1 MRKYLA
7 SILLLCLLASG
18 AFAAADMG
26 NTSVI
31 SPTDASNASGT
42 CPSWS
47 GSAAPSTLDDSARCL
62 QGALAREWEARSF
75 VTSTG
80 TAPAFVV
87 TQTVAPAA
95 YRTGQSYCFTAHA
108 AAVGTDTA
116 NFNSLGAK
124 AIKKIV
130 AGVKT
135 ATAANDFY
143 TNDKVCGTYDG
154 TDLVWWNRG
163 SELSNY
169 APLASANTFTAD
181 QAIRSA
187 DAGATVGPLFTLDR
201 NSATPAA
208 SDVLGRHVFSGRDDG
223 GNTTNYVDID
233 ATIVDPAD
241 GSEDGQLAFG
251 TMVAGTANDRLVI
264 RSGVYT
270 ASATGGDQGAD
281 TINATEY
288 YKNGLR
294 ITRHLICTL
303 ATTSGTTHSC
313 TNIPAYREL
322 YIEISTVS
330 FSASAT
336 MTMAVS
342 DDNGANYG
350 TARNIAVA
358 TGSAGGIIVGTIDV
372 SNMQSSTWAT
382 ARSITAIAPTATMTQ
397 IAAAMAEAGGGG
409 AVINAIQFAG
419 GTFDLGEIRVYGIL

>member
-1 MRKYLA
+1 MQIRKYIA
-7 SILLLCLLASG
+7 SLFFLCLLASEV
-18 AFAAADMG
+18 FSAADMG
-26 NTSVI
+26 NTTVI

-143 TNDKVCGTYDG
+143 TNDKVCGAYDG

-169 APLASANTFTAD
+169 APLASANTFTAN
-181 QAIRSA
+181 QTITST
-187 DAGATVGPLFTLDR
+187 DAGASADPKVILHR
-201 NSATPAA
+201 NSASPAA
-208 SDVLGRHVFSGRDDG
+208 SDVIGQKRFDGEDDAS
-223 GNTTNYVDID
+223 NQQEYAAIEAAIADPTD
-233 ATIVDPAD
+233 A
-241 GSEDGQLAFG
+241 SEDGALDLYAHIAG
-251 TMVAGTANDRLVI
+251 TRTRYLGVGRNAAGTA
-264 RSGVYT
+264 T
-270 ASATGGDQGAD
+270 ANSLGLPLGQLSFPATQNSSSDV
-281 TINATEY
+281 N
-288 YKNGLR
+288 
-294 ITRHLICTL
+294 TL
-303 ATTSGTTHSC
+303 DDYEEGTWTP
-313 TNIPAYREL
+313 T
-322 YIEISTVS
+322 
-330 FSASAT
+330 FSAGGSSTGVTYSNQAGHYIKIGKMVWAYGLVVLT
-336 MTMAVS
+336 N
-342 DDNGANYG
+342 NGTGSG
-350 TARNIAVA
+350 TARIEGLPFNPAIDAPGTVFLNTGGSAA
-358 TGSAGGIIVGTIDV
+358 TGINVLSESGTDNLYIILQG
-372 SNMQSSTWAT
+372 AT
-382 ARSITAIAPTATMTQ
+382 GFAFATETNCTNTFNFSFLIMY
-397 IAAAMAEAGGGG
+397 
-409 AVINAIQFAG
+409 VI
-419 GTFDLGEIRVYGIL
+419 